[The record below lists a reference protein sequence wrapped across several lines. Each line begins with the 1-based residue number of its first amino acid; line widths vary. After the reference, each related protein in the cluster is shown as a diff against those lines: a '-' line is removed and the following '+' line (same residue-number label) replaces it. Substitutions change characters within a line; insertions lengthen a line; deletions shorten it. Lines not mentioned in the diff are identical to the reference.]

1 MANYAYTN
9 MGITPTTLTDAVDD
23 SKFGQIQALL
33 FTVNASNFI
42 ISIKNATTEIFGINT
57 TAPQGNYALYVQG
70 DANISGTIN
79 TNGNPVATLADA
91 TALAIALG

>member
-33 FTVNASNFI
+33 FTLIPSNLI
-42 ISIKNATTEIFGINT
+42 VSIKNATAVIFGIDQST
-57 TAPQGNYALYVQG
+57 RRGFLTGRR
-70 DANISGTIN
+70 
-79 TNGNPVATLADA
+79 PVTGQLFPR
-91 TALAIALG
+91 GVYNK

>member
-33 FTVNASNFI
+33 FTVNASNLIVSI
-42 ISIKNATTEIFGINT
+42 INATAAIFGIDQST
-57 TAPQGNYALYVQG
+57 RRGFLTGRR
-70 DANISGTIN
+70 
-79 TNGNPVATLADA
+79 PVTGQLFPR
-91 TALAIALG
+91 GVYNK

>member
-33 FTVNASNFI
+33 FTLIPSNLIVSIVNAT
-42 ISIKNATTEIFGINT
+42 AAIFGIDQST
-57 TAPQGNYALYVQG
+57 RRGFLTGRR
-70 DANISGTIN
+70 
-79 TNGNPVATLADA
+79 PVTGQLFPR
-91 TALAIALG
+91 GVYNK

>member
-42 ISIKNATTEIFGINT
+42 ISIKNATAAIFGINQST
-57 TAPQGNYALYVQG
+57 RPGFLTGRRPVNGQLYPRGVY
-70 DANISGTIN
+70 NK
-79 TNGNPVATLADA
+79 
-91 TALAIALG
+91 

>member
-33 FTVNASNFI
+33 FTVNASNLI
-42 ISIKNATTEIFGINT
+42 VSIGNATTSDFGINQST
-57 TAPQGNYALYVQG
+57 RPGFLTGRRPQIGQLYPRGVY
-70 DANISGTIN
+70 NK
-79 TNGNPVATLADA
+79 
-91 TALAIALG
+91 

>member
-42 ISIKNATTEIFGINT
+42 ISIKNATAAIFGINQST
-57 TAPQGNYALYVQG
+57 RHGFLTGRR
-70 DANISGTIN
+70 
-79 TNGNPVATLADA
+79 PVK
-91 TALAIALG
+91 GQVYPRGVYNK

>member
-9 MGITPTTLTDAVDD
+9 MGITPTTLSDAVDD

-42 ISIKNATTEIFGINT
+42 ISIKNATTEIFGINQST
-57 TAPQGNYALYVQG
+57 R
-70 DANISGTIN
+70 SGFLT
-79 TNGNPVATLADA
+79 GRRPVK
-91 TALAIALG
+91 GQVYPRGVYNK